1 MNHKLFVHLSVFPRA
16 FLILAAALVFALPAL
31 AQRDRLISDIQGD
44 KAVSPFVRQPVRVVG
59 IVTARVKNGFF
70 IQMPDGQDK
79 NPATSDGIF
88 VFTNTEPESNAAL
101 GNLVSI
107 TGIINEFTPRDVNA
121 LPVTQI
127 SMQKGRDLVQVLSKG
142 NPLPKPV
149 VLTPGDFLAGSID
162 QLERFEGMRVQVM
175 DMTAVAPTDGRGV
188 FYGVL
193 TGTPRPFREPG
204 LDVNDFLLL
213 GEKEKAALQKSFPKL
228 EAFDAN
234 PERIRVESTA
244 QTGAN
249 AIDVSFAAE
258 LKNVTGVMSYSY
270 RTFTI
275 LTDPD
280 NKPVIKNTIGVS
292 PLSRVPTANEFIVA
306 GMNVE
311 NLFDET
317 DDPSPSEQAVPA
329 EVVETKMKKISRA
342 VRFYMQMPDVIGIAE
357 VENLPLLKRLA
368 ERINADAVQGGK
380 DDPKY
385 EAYLIEG
392 NDGRGI
398 DNGFLVKSS
407 RVKVLETKQFG
418 KDEKYRNPV
427 KNEDAFVNDR
437 PPLMVRCVIEDSKDK
452 AEFTVIV
459 NHLKSFGGYSD
470 PKVQNDV
477 RLKKKLQAEFL
488 AKLVN
493 ERQKANANE
502 RIVLVG
508 DFNMYQFNDGITD
521 LIGTIKGS
529 PSSKDSVMIS
539 SDDLI
544 ESDLTNLVDL
554 IPAAQ
559 RYSYVFEGNAQVL
572 DHIIINEQMKKHI
585 LGYSYARLNAD
596 FAETD
601 RNNPNKVQRFSDHD
615 PAVAYFTIAD
625 QSKK

>member
-1 MNHKLFVHLSVFPRA
+1 MNNRTRAFLSVFPRYIS
-16 FLILAAALVFALPAL
+16 ILAIAVFFALPVL
-31 AQRDRLISDIQGD
+31 AQRDRLICDIQGE
-44 KAVSPFVRQPVRVVG
+44 KAVSPYAKETARVRG
-59 IVTARVKNGFF
+59 IVTARVRNGFF

-79 NPATSDGIF
+79 NPATSDGLF
-88 VFTNTEPESNAAL
+88 VFTNSEPDSGATV
-101 GNLVSI
+101 GNLVSV
-107 TGIINEFTPRDVNA
+107 TGLVDEFTPRGVNS
-121 LPVTQI
+121 LPITQI
-127 SMQKGRDLVQVLSKG
+127 SMQKGRDMIQVLSKG

-149 VLTPGDFLAGSID
+149 VLAPGDFLAGSID
-162 QLERFEGMRVQVM
+162 QLERYESMRVQVVE
-175 DMTAVAPTDGRGV
+175 MTAVAPTDFRGV

-204 LDVNDFLLL
+204 LDVNDFLFLSD
-213 GEKEKAALQKSFPKL
+213 KEQNALKKSFPKL
-228 EAFDAN
+228 EPFDAN
-234 PERIRVESTA
+234 PERIRVETTA
-244 QTGAN
+244 QTGAA
-249 AIDVSFAAE
+249 AIDVSTFAE
-258 LKNVTGVMSYSY
+258 LKNVTGVMYYGY
-270 RTFTI
+270 RSFSI

-280 NKPVIKNTIGVS
+280 NKPVIKNTISIS
-292 PLSRVPTANEFIVA
+292 PLSRVPTEKDFLVA

-311 NLFDET
+311 NLFDEI
-317 DDPSPSEQAVPA
+317 DDPSPDEKPVPS

-368 ERINADAVQGGK
+368 EKINADAVQGGK

-427 KNEDAFVNDR
+427 KGEDSFVNDR
-437 PPLMVRCVIEDSKDK
+437 PPLMIRCLIEDSKDK

-470 PKVQNDV
+470 PKSQDDV
-477 RLKKKLQAEFL
+477 RLKKKLQSEYL

-493 ERQKANANE
+493 ERQKANPNE

-508 DFNMYQFNDGITD
+508 DFNMFQFNDGIMD
-521 LIGTIKGS
+521 LIGTIKGK
-529 PSSKDSVMIS
+529 PSAKDAVMIT
-539 SDDLI
+539 SDDLV
-544 ESDLTNLVDL
+544 ETDLTNLVDL
-554 IPAAQ
+554 IPAGQ

-601 RNNPNKVQRFSDHD
+601 RNNANKVQRFSDHD